1 VVKTIRDARKDF
13 PCLYRYEMYCYCRER
28 RKGMGV
34 IMTVAEMVDNVIAS
48 FEMEGFSMTEEDR
61 QRGIDILE
69 GNVDVEQIID
79 NLKKKYAS
87 LSQV

>member
-1 VVKTIRDARKDF
+1 
-13 PCLYRYEMYCYCRER
+13 
-28 RKGMGV
+28 MGV

>member
-1 VVKTIRDARKDF
+1 
-13 PCLYRYEMYCYCRER
+13 
-28 RKGMGV
+28 
-34 IMTVAEMVDNVIAS
+34 MTVAEMVDNVIAS

>member
-1 VVKTIRDARKDF
+1 
-13 PCLYRYEMYCYCRER
+13 
-28 RKGMGV
+28 MGV

-61 QRGIDILE
+61 QRGIEILE
-69 GNVDVEQIID
+69 GKVDVEQIID
-79 NLKKKYAS
+79 NLKKKYTS

>member
-1 VVKTIRDARKDF
+1 
-13 PCLYRYEMYCYCRER
+13 
-28 RKGMGV
+28 MGV

-61 QRGIDILE
+61 QRGIEILE

-79 NLKKKYAS
+79 NLKKKYTS